1 MQDLPTSL
9 EIVGVVSD
17 FLRDQVLPELEG
29 RTRFHALVAANAL
42 DIVRRELE
50 TAPSAN
56 TMEIAR
62 LQALLSS
69 KETDL
74 EELNSKLSA
83 RIERGDL
90 TLDTP
95 GLKEHLWT
103 STLTKLAIDQ
113 PKYSAYK
120 KALKEKRA

>member
-17 FLRDQVLPELEG
+17 FLREQILPGLEG
-29 RTRFHALVAANAL
+29 RTKFHALVAANAL

-50 TAPSAN
+50 TAPVAN
-56 TMEIAR
+56 DDERDR
-62 LQALLSS
+62 LMALLKNDGSLD
-69 KETDL
+69 DL
-74 EELNSKLSA
+74 NNLLCEQ
-83 RIERGDL
+83 IENGDV
-90 TLDTP
+90 TLETP

-113 PKYSAYK
+113 PKYSAFK
-120 KALKEKRA
+120 KAVAEGRS

>member
-17 FLRDQVLPELEG
+17 FMREQVLPELDG

-56 TMEIAR
+56 TLEIAR
-62 LQALLSS
+62 LQALLST

-74 EELNSKLSA
+74 EGLNQKLSDH
-83 RIERGDL
+83 IETGAI

-95 GLKEHLWT
+95 GLKKHLWT
-103 STLTKLAIDQ
+103 STLTKLSIDQ

-120 KALKEKRA
+120 KALEENRS

>member
-9 EIVGVVSD
+9 EIVGVVSE
-17 FLRDQVLPELEG
+17 FMREQVLPELEG

-42 DIVRRELE
+42 DIVHRELE

-56 TMEIAR
+56 TLEIAR
-62 LQALLSS
+62 LQALLES

-74 EELNSKLSA
+74 EKLNKKL
-83 RIERGDL
+83 GDHITSGAL
-90 TLDTP
+90 TLETP

-103 STLTKLAIDQ
+103 STLTKLSIDQ

-120 KALKEKRA
+120 KALKEKRT

>member
-50 TAPSAN
+50 TAPPAN

-62 LQALLSS
+62 LQSLLST
-69 KETDL
+69 KEADL
-74 EELNSKLSA
+74 EKLNSRLSDH
-83 RIERGDL
+83 IETGAL
-90 TLDTP
+90 TLETP
-95 GLKEHLWT
+95 GLKEHLWS
-103 STLTKLAIDQ
+103 STLAKLAIDQ

-120 KALKEKRA
+120 KALKEKRT

>member
-29 RTRFHALVAANAL
+29 RTQFHALVAANAL

-50 TAPSAN
+50 TAPPAN

-62 LQALLSS
+62 LQSLLSA
-69 KETDL
+69 KEADL
-74 EELNSKLSA
+74 EKLNSRLSDH
-83 RIERGDL
+83 IETGAL
-90 TLDTP
+90 TLETP
-95 GLKEHLWT
+95 GLKEHLWS
-103 STLTKLAIDQ
+103 STLAKLAIDQ

-120 KALKEKRA
+120 KALKEKRT

>member
-69 KETDL
+69 SAVDL

-83 RIERGDL
+83 GIESGDL

-95 GLKEHLWT
+95 GLKEHLWA
-103 STLTKLAIDQ
+103 STMTKLAIDQ

-120 KALKEKRA
+120 KALKEKRV

>member
-9 EIVGVVSD
+9 EIVGVVSE
-17 FLRDQVLPELEG
+17 FMREQVLPELEG

-42 DIVRRELE
+42 DIVHRELE
-50 TAPSAN
+50 TAQSAN
-56 TMEIAR
+56 TLEIAR

-74 EELNSKLSA
+74 EVLNRKLSDH
-83 RIERGDL
+83 IESGAI

-103 STLTKLAIDQ
+103 STLTKLSIDQ

-120 KALKEKRA
+120 KAREENRT

>member
-9 EIVGVVSD
+9 EIVDVVSE
-17 FLRDQVLPELEG
+17 FLRKQVLPELEG
-29 RTRFHALVAANAL
+29 RTKFHALVAANAL

-50 TAPSAN
+50 NAPTANADEH
-56 TMEIAR
+56 TR
-62 LQALLSS
+62 LRTLLG
-69 KETDL
+69 TDGTL
-74 EELNSKLSA
+74 EELNDLLC
-83 RIERGDL
+83 RGL
-90 TLDTP
+90 ESGKINLKTP

-120 KALKEKRA
+120 KAMAEDRT

>member
-17 FLRDQVLPELEG
+17 FMREQVLPELDG

-42 DIVRRELE
+42 DIVHRELE

-56 TMEIAR
+56 VMEVAR

-74 EELNSKLSA
+74 EALNKKLSDH
-83 RIERGDL
+83 IETGAL
-90 TLDTP
+90 TLETP

-103 STLTKLAIDQ
+103 STLTKLSIDQ
-113 PKYSAYK
+113 PKYSAFK
-120 KALKEKRA
+120 KALKEQRS